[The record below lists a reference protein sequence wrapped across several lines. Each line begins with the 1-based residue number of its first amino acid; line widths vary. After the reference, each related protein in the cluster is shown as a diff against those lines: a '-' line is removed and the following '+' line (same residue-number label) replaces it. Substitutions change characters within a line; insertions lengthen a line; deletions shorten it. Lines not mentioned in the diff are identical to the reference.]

1 MKIIHHPRGFSF
13 KNLFKKYGLDPSDET
28 TLFLLP
34 GVSVVQEIED
44 CYSGEGVWGK
54 NLLTFRELSDFVN
67 EASPNLKKKRIS
79 RTQVLSVTRKAAELV
94 SGDLEVFG
102 EFSGNRDFL
111 NAAASIISKLKQ
123 GRISVKELAGSA
135 GTIKER
141 SLREKLSDIGLVY
154 EKYEE
159 LISERG
165 FLDDTDSVRV
175 VSKEFDGEGT
185 DRFFPYVR
193 KLAVFGFSDFTFCE
207 LDVIKSLSCG
217 VSETFFF
224 VSDFSGLDEYEDC
237 FRGRLGEVSV
247 TCEEDL
253 VMISQPGES
262 GPETEF
268 REFYDSHEEIEDVS
282 RTIKKL
288 VVDKEREL
296 SDFRVLVRSAQR
308 RGRSVACIFEKN
320 GIAVNLR
327 NWGTLAESAYGQIV
341 RDILC
346 LKSGNFHRD
355 DLMRLL
361 QSPLFIF
368 YLGESEPARRC
379 VNLVRTLSSANAK
392 RTTISGVPGW
402 KRVLE
407 HITDTDGQLASVAGA
422 VNLALDSVSSKF
434 GRKSFAAM
442 TSDLRKILSE
452 LRVSES
458 SALLMERNAVTRES
472 FDEFFSFLRELS
484 FSREEFDF
492 SVSGPAEYLR
502 LLEDTMRER
511 TIPYKTPG
519 TPETRRVSVTDFSSA
534 RGTNPEFVFMT
545 GLSDGSFPS
554 FQPNDPVLKPREKA
568 EINRALGKT
577 VFESEGFHYEKEKH
591 LFLCL
596 AEAASEKAFLSCFRY
611 DQTSKEVNRSD
622 FLEETMDISEIR
634 RPGSLCV
641 PENLFSS
648 EDILFHSLSSFSN
661 GDGDREIPG
670 APVPPHLSCVLGHL
684 RAGVS
689 AETKRL
695 EADGDYTEFEGVLLS
710 PPPRPDAFSP
720 TALEDYGTCP
730 FMYFSKRLLGLSKPQ
745 PPEEQ
750 RASRLE
756 LGSLAHRFLGE
767 FMETLF
773 SRNPDRGEE
782 ADSVALYYELRRKY
796 ESGAGIFSHLPENV
810 AAAEKKRFFEHMLW
824 NFIYDEMWRIEKDLN
839 MPSFFEKE
847 VEFPIEDVKIR
858 GKADRVDIHLSFEH
872 GTKVEVVDY
881 KIGGLV
887 EKKFFDF
894 KNLQLPLYLRALLDE
909 GMYPARGSYRSISNP
924 EKVVASRNIPD
935 ISFRE
940 AVSLAGYYISCVEG
954 GLFPPY
960 VGKKPVERGEYLLQM
975 LKGQPCSYCDYSDL
989 CRVKNGTKR
998 KVAPSAEE
1006 DDAENI

>member
-1 MKIIHHPRGFSF
+1 MKLIYHAKELTF
-13 KNLFKKYGLDPSDET
+13 KNLFKKYGLNPSDEA

-54 NLLTFRELSDFVN
+54 NLLTFSELSDFVN
-67 EASPNLKKKRIS
+67 ETSPNLKKKRIS
-79 RTQVLSVTRKAAELV
+79 RTQILSVTRKAAELV

-102 EFSGNRDFL
+102 EFSENRDFL
-111 NAAASIISKLKQ
+111 DAAASIISKLKQ

-135 GTIKER
+135 GTIKAR
-141 SLREKLSDIGLVY
+141 SLRKKLSDIGLVY
-154 EKYEE
+154 EKYEV

-165 FLDDTDSVRV
+165 FLDDADSVRV
-175 VSKEFDGEGT
+175 VSKELDREGI
-185 DRFFPYVR
+185 DRFFPSAK
-193 KLAVFGFSDFTFCE
+193 KLAVFGFSDFTLCE
-207 LDVIKSLSCG
+207 LDVIKSLSSR

-224 VSDFSGLDEYEDC
+224 VSDFGGLHEYRDC
-237 FRGRLGEVSV
+237 FVDRLGEASV
-247 TCEEDL
+247 VCEEDL
-253 VMISQPGES
+253 AMISQPGES
-262 GPETEF
+262 GPRTEF
-268 REFYDSHEEIEDVS
+268 RDLYDSHEEIEHVS

-288 VVDKEREL
+288 VVDKERKP

-308 RGRSVACIFEKN
+308 RGRSVAGIFEKN

-327 NWGTLAESAYGQIV
+327 NWGTLAESTYGQIV

-355 DLMRLL
+355 DLIRLF

-392 RTTISGVPGW
+392 HTTISGIPGW

-407 HITDTDGQLASVAGA
+407 HITNLDGQLASVAGA

-442 TSDLRKILSE
+442 TSDLRKVLSE
-452 LRVSES
+452 LRASES
-458 SALLMERNAVTRES
+458 SALLIERNAVTREC

-484 FSREEFDF
+484 FSRGEFDF
-492 SVSGPAEYLR
+492 RVSGPAEYLR
-502 LLEDTMRER
+502 LLEDAMMER
-511 TIPYKTPG
+511 TIPYKTPSA
-519 TPETRRVSVTDFSSA
+519 PETRRVSVTDFSSA
-534 RGTNPEFVFMT
+534 RGTNPRFVFMT

-554 FQPNDPVLKPREKA
+554 SQPADPVLKPREKA

-577 VFESEGFHYEKEKH
+577 VFESEGLHYEKEKH

-596 AEAASEKAFLSCFRY
+596 SAAASEKAFLSCFRY

-622 FLEETMDISEIR
+622 FLEETMDVSETR
-634 RPGSLCV
+634 RPGSVCV
-641 PENLFSS
+641 PENLFSP
-648 EDILFHSLSSFSN
+648 EDVFFHGLSSFSS
-661 GDGDREIPG
+661 GDGDQEIPG
-670 APVPPHLSCVLGHL
+670 TLVRHHGSDILGHL

-689 AETKRL
+689 AERKRL
-695 EADGDYTEFEGVLLS
+695 EADGNYTEFEGALLS

-730 FMYFSKRLLGLSKPQ
+730 FMYFSKRILGLSNPRS
-745 PPEEQ
+745 PDEQ
-750 RASRLE
+750 RASRLD

-767 FMETLF
+767 FMESLF
-773 SRNPDRGEE
+773 SGSSDHGGEGG
-782 ADSVALYYELRRKY
+782 VGMLYDELRQKY
-796 ESGAGIFSHLPENV
+796 ESGTAIFSHLPENV
-810 AAAEKKRFFEHMLW
+810 AAAEKKAFFEHTLW
-824 NFIYDEMWRIEKDLN
+824 NFIYDELWRIEKDLHV
-839 MPSFFEKE
+839 PSFFEKE
-847 VEFPIEDVKIR
+847 VEFRIEDVKIR
-858 GKADRVDIHLSFEH
+858 GKVDRVDIQSSFEH

-881 KIGGLV
+881 KIGGIG

-894 KNLQLPLYLRALLDE
+894 RNLQLPLYLRALLDE
-909 GMYPARGSYRSISNP
+909 GMYPVRGSYRSISNP
-924 EKVVASRNIPD
+924 EKIVSSKKISD

-940 AVSLAGYYISCVEG
+940 AVSLAGSYISCIERG
-954 GLFPPY
+954 FFPPY
-960 VGKKPVERGEYLLQM
+960 VGKKPVEHGEYLLQM
-975 LKGQPCSYCDYSDL
+975 LKGQPCSYCDYADL

-998 KVAPSAEE
+998 KEAPSAEE
-1006 DDAENI
+1006 GDAENI